1 MITIYATTI
10 NQSKKEK
17 SIALRLN
24 GLNFLRYTACHK
36 STLDSL
42 ACRLVKNLVS
52 ISHALDS
59 RQHLVKGRGCER
71 AIVKPMKAGTKIA
84 IVAAVIAAATAR
96 YWFYLA
102 AEVSLPTDRTG
113 FVIVFLSAAALGIYA
128 LIKRTSWLGVI
139 PAVFAIVVGAF
150 LPFTVAISE
159 QIVGRDSVIEV
170 GDAMPQFTSINGQ
183 GQAFDSSS
191 LNGHL
196 VLIKFFRAHW

>member
-1 MITIYATTI
+1 M
-10 NQSKKEK
+10 
-17 SIALRLN
+17 
-24 GLNFLRYTACHK
+24 
-36 STLDSL
+36 DSL
-42 ACRLVKNLVS
+42 ACRLVKKLVS

-59 RQHLVKGRGCER
+59 RWHLVKGRGSER
-71 AIVKPMKAGTKIA
+71 GIVKAMKPGTKIA

-159 QIVGRDSVIEV
+159 QIVERDSVIEV
-170 GDAMPQFTSINGQ
+170 GDAIPQFTSIDGQ
-183 GQAFDSSS
+183 GQAFDSAS